1 MTGLPAGEAPSR
13 YGFEAFDCAP
23 ALRLEAHER
32 VSRLQLEALA
42 ERLEKMERAAERL
55 ERRLWLAVY
64 GVVAAILANAFQ
76 PLLAAL
82 PG

>member
-1 MTGLPAGEAPSR
+1 MVERGAPPPR

-23 ALRLEAHER
+23 GLRLEAHER
-32 VSRLQLEALA
+32 VSELQTRAMTERQERMEAA
-42 ERLEKMERAAERL
+42 MERL

-64 GVVAAILANAFQ
+64 GVVAAILAQAFQ

>member
-1 MTGLPAGEAPSR
+1 MPEYPLPPPR

-32 VSRLQLEALA
+32 VAELQVREITARLDRMDGAL
-42 ERLEKMERAAERL
+42 ERL

-64 GVVAAILANAFQ
+64 GVVAAILAQAFQ

-82 PG
+82 P

>member
-1 MTGLPAGEAPSR
+1 MAEGAPPPR

-32 VSRLQLEALA
+32 VSELQQQAMA
-42 ERLEKMERAAERL
+42 ERLDKLEAAIERL

-64 GVVAAILANAFQ
+64 GVVAAVLVQAFQ
-76 PLLAAL
+76 PILAAL
-82 PG
+82 P